1 MPLLPATQKFVDNFF
16 DAIALYQS
24 GLRHRGFSYLALK
37 FGERYQIIR
46 GRLFMGTAPPA
57 ARPPHFQSAHVRAGY
72 YTLEELGT
80 DVHGL
85 VAQLLAGVVATPEGP
100 LHFIAGAGGNHGAS
114 FVPFHP
120 DGLATQTRINV
131 LTIMGGE
138 METIRQPEV
147 DWEVKSASRPYDSLQ
162 EIANEM
168 SLGVLTQ
175 YPPQVEV
182 VAYNVAA
189 VDGQNSR
196 VSGERAD
203 VQVILAKGLER
214 DRLTLGY
221 RVYVK
226 GAAVARDVVRGG
238 SMVWS
243 VEENFDRGQ
252 TTIPVPLGG
261 ALNCAVS
268 YDGVTQQ
275 HYWLADPGRIANP
288 RRAVYEAFDPK
299 LENLKAILANALGRG
314 AEARDLES
322 AVAWLLWMLGFS
334 VAHLNTRT
342 MREAADLIAT
352 TPLGHFAI
360 VECTT
365 GLLKAENKL
374 SLLHDRVEAVRRG
387 LADAN
392 NAHLHLLPVMV
403 TSKTRTEVA
412 PDIEAAER
420 LGVLVMTREHL
431 DQVINQRT
439 LVFANADQMYLEA
452 EQSVSAAL
460 AKYQPQ
466 EIGTANFQLPLS
478 A

>member
-1 MPLLPATQKFVDNFF
+1 
-16 DAIALYQS
+16 
-24 GLRHRGFSYLALK
+24 
-37 FGERYQIIR
+37 
-46 GRLFMGTAPPA
+46 
-57 ARPPHFQSAHVRAGY
+57 
-72 YTLEELGT
+72 
-80 DVHGL
+80 
-85 VAQLLAGVVATPEGP
+85 
-100 LHFIAGAGGNHGAS
+100 
-114 FVPFHP
+114 
-120 DGLATQTRINV
+120 
-131 LTIMGGE
+131 
-138 METIRQPEV
+138 
-147 DWEVKSASRPYDSLQ
+147 
-162 EIANEM
+162 
-168 SLGVLTQ
+168 
-175 YPPQVEV
+175 
-182 VAYNVAA
+182 
-189 VDGQNSR
+189 
-196 VSGERAD
+196 
-203 VQVILAKGLER
+203 
-214 DRLTLGY
+214 
-221 RVYVK
+221 
-226 GAAVARDVVRGG
+226 
-238 SMVWS
+238 
-243 VEENFDRGQ
+243 
-252 TTIPVPLGG
+252 
-261 ALNCAVS
+261 
-268 YDGVTQQ
+268 
-275 HYWLADPGRIANP
+275 
-288 RRAVYEAFDPK
+288 
-299 LENLKAILANALGRG
+299 
-314 AEARDLES
+314 
-322 AVAWLLWMLGFS
+322 
-334 VAHLNTRT
+334 